1 MREAEKRLKE
11 LERRVPSTNIDDQ
24 KRMVAGMVYEN
35 LFSSTTKRY
44 VLSKQQPG
52 DDVPDIRGSF
62 DQLKKAVEEL
72 KELEDK
78 SKPVK
83 MELSAVLEKDDYT
96 AQEWIDY
103 WESGGEE
110 WPAEE
115 WPEEPPPSLDALGR
129 KGKGKGKSKGKDG
142 KGEGKGKGKGK
153 RKRRQRQRRWPCLR
167 RDPKLSQLW

>member
-1 MREAEKRLKE
+1 MSRKLFNIIHAHLGTDPRKIVEPADRCGFEAWRSLHKVYDPVTTDMAYTLMAALHKISKWTVKGVVEENAAMREAEKRLKE

-83 MELSAVLEKDDYT
+83 MELSAAQEKDDYT
-96 AQEWIDY
+96 A
-103 WESGGEE
+103 
-110 WPAEE
+110 
-115 WPEEPPPSLDALGR
+115 
-129 KGKGKGKSKGKDG
+129 
-142 KGEGKGKGKGK
+142 
-153 RKRRQRQRRWPCLR
+153 
-167 RDPKLSQLW
+167 